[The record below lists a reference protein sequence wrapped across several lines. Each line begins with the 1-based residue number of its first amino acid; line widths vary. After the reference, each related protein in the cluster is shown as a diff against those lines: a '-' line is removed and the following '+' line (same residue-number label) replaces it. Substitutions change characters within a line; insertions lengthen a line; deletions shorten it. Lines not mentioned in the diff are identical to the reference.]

1 MIIRSVLFVIFS
13 EMLKVINGENCT
25 LFERNAADIDND
37 VFEEIKDYA
46 DSGAF
51 EALFNIT
58 AIESIYHEFKSIK
71 YNEDIFLNITQLLH
85 KYGYFAEQHEVQ
97 TSDGYLLNM
106 FRIPNKGPVVFLMH
120 GIFCSSDDYVTP
132 GPDRGL
138 AYLLADAGYDVWM
151 GNARGTIHSRN
162 HISLSPS
169 CAEFWDFTWDEI
181 GRYDL
186 PIMIDYALNATN
198 QEQLIY
204 IGHSQG
210 TTTFFVLCSERPEYN
225 DKIRLMVALSA
236 VSFLSHT
243 KSLFFQIVSP
253 INSLFWDATKAMN
266 IYEFMP
272 RNALMEFLTST
283 FCGTPATATIV
294 CDNEVFF
301 FAGPDFTQINST
313 ALPVLFGHAPAGIAT
328 KQLIHYVQLIQSAK
342 FGQFDHGWRNI
353 EKYGSTIPPDYP
365 VEKITS
371 PVAVFYSRN
380 DWFGDIEDVEILI
393 KRLPNLFKFVTVQYE
408 SFSHMDYIWAR
419 DVKELLYVDVLNV
432 IEECLNS

>member
-37 VFEEIKDYA
+37 MFEEIKDYA

-71 YNEDIFLNITQLLH
+71 YNEDIDLNITQLLY
-85 KYGYFAEQHEVQ
+85 KYGYPAEQHEVQ

-120 GIFCSSDDYVTP
+120 GVFCSSDDYVTP

-151 GNARGTIHSRN
+151 GNARGTTHSRK

-186 PIMIDYALNATN
+186 PVMIDYALNSTN

-210 TTTFFVLCSERPEYN
+210 
-225 DKIRLMVALSA
+225 
-236 VSFLSHT
+236 
-243 KSLFFQIVSP
+243 
-253 INSLFWDATKAMN
+253 
-266 IYEFMP
+266 
-272 RNALMEFLTST
+272 
-283 FCGTPATATIV
+283 
-294 CDNEVFF
+294 
-301 FAGPDFTQINST
+301 PDITQINST
-313 ALPVLFGHAPAGIAT
+313 ALPVIFGHMPAGVAT
-328 KQLIHYVQLIQSAK
+328 KQFIHFTQLVQSAK
-342 FGQFDHGWRNI
+342 FRQFDHGWRNI

-371 PVAVFYSRN
+371 PVAIFYSPN

-393 KRLPNLFKFVTVQYE
+393 KKLPNLFKFVTVQYE
-408 SFSHMDYIWAR
+408 SFSHMDYLWAR

-432 IEECLNS
+432 IEEYLNG